1 VYGIRLRARLKV
13 AETIADSTFKILEGE
28 TALSNNPSDRL
39 AENRLL
45 SRMPDAELEQ
55 LRRHAEVVALR
66 HGDHIIIPDE
76 PIRNVY
82 FPLTCLLSLVTTM
95 EDGSTVESGTIGR
108 EGMSGIPVLLNAGQ
122 TTMPTFTQIPGD
134 AVRIRAEVLMEEYER
149 GGELRRILNRYI
161 HTVVV
166 VGSQSAACNA
176 LHRVE
181 ARMCRWLLMSSDGVG
196 SDEVNLT
203 HEHLAAMLG
212 VRRPGVT
219 EVACKLRG
227 AGLIEYGR
235 GKIRI
240 VERAGMER
248 LACEC
253 YGRVKGEYERLL
265 GES

>member
-1 VYGIRLRARLKV
+1 MSS
-13 AETIADSTFKILEGE
+13 DMQ
-28 TALSNNPSDRL
+28 DRL

-45 SRMPDAELEQ
+45 ALLPAAELET

-66 HGDHIIIPDE
+66 HGDHVIVPDE
-76 PIRNVY
+76 PISYVY

-95 EDGSTVESGTIGR
+95 EDGATVESGTIGR
-108 EGMSGIPVLLNAGQ
+108 EGMSGIPVILNAGQ

-134 AVRIRAEVLMEEYER
+134 ALRVRTEHVRDLYER
-149 GGELRRILNRYI
+149 NEAARRLFNRYV

-196 SDEVNLT
+196 SDVVNLT
-203 HEHLAAMLG
+203 QEYLAAMLG

-219 EVACKLRG
+219 EVAGQLRAG
-227 AGLIEYGR
+227 GLIDYTR
-235 GKIRI
+235 GCIRI
-240 VERAGMER
+240 LDRPGMVAR
-248 LACEC
+248 ACEC
-253 YGRVKGEYERLL
+253 YGRVKAEYERLF
-265 GES
+265 GGA

>member
-1 VYGIRLRARLKV
+1 M
-13 AETIADSTFKILEGE
+13 S
-28 TALSNNPSDRL
+28 SDTLDRF

-45 SRMPDAELEQ
+45 ALLPAAESEA
-55 LRRHAEVVALR
+55 LRRRAEVVPLR
-66 HGDHIIIPDE
+66 HGHHAIVPDE
-76 PIRNVY
+76 PIRDVY

-122 TTMPTFTQIPGD
+122 TTMPTFCQIPGD
-134 AVRIRAEVLMEEYER
+134 AVRLRADVIKESYER
-149 GGELRRILNRYI
+149 SDEVRRLLNRYV

-181 ARMCRWLLMSSDGVG
+181 ARMCRWLLMSSDGVA

-203 HEHLAAMLG
+203 QEYLAAMLG

-219 EVACKLRG
+219 EVAGKLRNE
-227 AGLIEYGR
+227 GLIDYSR
-235 GKIRI
+235 GQIRI
-240 VERAGMER
+240 VDRAGMER

-253 YGRVKGEYERLL
+253 YGRVKDEYERLL
-265 GES
+265 GVA